1 MKLRRRSR
9 RPPQIRLFRCPV
21 CGKLTPATKIKG
33 QTAAGHIKTMYCYGC
48 KEIRDTVQID

>member
-9 RPPQIRLFRCPV
+9 RPPQVRIFRCSV

-33 QTAAGHIKTMYCYGC
+33 QTAPGHIKTMYCYGC
-48 KEIRDTVQID
+48 KAVSDMVQIE